1 MLNKSSLNKKSCD
14 NKNIFTSI
22 YEVNQFLNNISCVL
36 KSIKFAKTSK
46 HFINKF
52 NRHS

>member
-1 MLNKSSLNKKSCD
+1 MLNNSSSNKKSSN

-22 YEVNQFLNNISCVL
+22 YEVNRFLNNVSCVL

-46 HFINKF
+46 YFINKF
-52 NRHS
+52 NHHS